1 MKERVFGATVA
12 EYEEGKLKSPMN
24 FSKRCPWIIY
34 LNHPYAS
41 WEIEAQMLSYFE
53 MTLFSGL
60 CFLVQEEIEPH
71 RSWLHSNCIL
81 RVCFCYMAHSMFN
94 WKY

>member
-1 MKERVFGATVA
+1 
-12 EYEEGKLKSPMN
+12 MN
-24 FSKRCPWIIY
+24 FSECCPWIIY

-53 MTLFSGL
+53 MTLFAGL
-60 CFLVQEEIEPH
+60 CFLVQEEIELH
-71 RSWLHSNCIL
+71 RSWLHLNCIL
-81 RVCFCYMAHSMFN
+81 SVCFCYVVHSVFN